1 MSVVKIAIDKYLYEI
16 LKEHAHQALTVVWLR
31 DSYLQKLSK
40 PISPDDARKTI
51 YRQLLRL
58 VKAGVLTK
66 QPDNNPQRSTYR
78 VASQFNQVNFKLT
91 TPSHQRIS
99 PGKSLVNAVRS
110 SQSDGFEQQLRQY
123 QVDLLSS
130 IAESEEYKRLYSIN
144 PELKGLLEAQYH
156 HARDKS
162 SKLLGQIKAI
172 KTVISHLSK

>member
-16 LKEHAHQALTVVWLR
+16 LEEHAHQGLTVVWLR

-58 VKAGVLTK
+58 VKAGALSK
-66 QPDNNPQRSTYR
+66 HPDNNPQRSIYR
-78 VASQFNQVNFKLT
+78 VAGKFHQVNFKLT
-91 TPSHQRIS
+91 TPSHQYIPS
-99 PGKSLVNAVRS
+99 GKNPVNEIRS

-130 IAESEEYKRLYSIN
+130 IAESEEYKRLYSLN